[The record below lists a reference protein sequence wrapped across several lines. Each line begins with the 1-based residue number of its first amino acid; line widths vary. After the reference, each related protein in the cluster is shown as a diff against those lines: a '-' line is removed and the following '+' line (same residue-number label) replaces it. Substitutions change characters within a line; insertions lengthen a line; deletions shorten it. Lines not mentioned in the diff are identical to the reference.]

1 MIGKQKTA
9 LLLALTMV
17 LGMCSNAVYALG
29 ESMGPDYRVDNPYGG
44 TGYLIPED
52 KYVPK
57 PDDKETFEVPCVNL
71 WIGIRNAHGDLD
83 PSEQDQET
91 RITTKGDVRR
101 IWKFS
106 PEKCVPHNVG
116 ECGVKVSRLYGLEYA
131 EDLRYLSLP
140 YQRVTDLSPLA
151 GLTKLVFLNLKDN
164 EFTSPD
170 ENSMETTYRG
180 KTTTQTPGDR
190 ITDFTPLKNLKNLEY
205 LDVYGAKPGK
215 TIDALSGLT
224 KLRSL
229 SIWANG
235 VDNINFA
242 KDLNELVL
250 FNAQGNP
257 ISDISPLKG
266 AVKIETL
273 NLDAGNTNEGKAK
286 LEDISLLKDMPNL
299 TFLNISNQNVSDLSA
314 LADAEHLEEFWAINN
329 PNLKDFSLLKK
340 LPRLT
345 KVVVDV
351 KDSEAAFKEAKAL
364 YNDLNKMILSKKDK
378 ANLDKLLGAS
388 DNVKAFFSQEELKN
402 YEELQKKLEQADT
415 AENKLFDLKAVY
427 EIRGA
432 KEKGIALNVGDD
444 ESKLPETATAE
455 VEKIS
460 GGIDQG
466 SISTD
471 PTTGKQTLKLAVLDS
486 KGKLFENPV
495 TFTLKNGAT
504 PTDTKEISSEG
515 GYITLPLGELT
526 GRNYHLFLNGKRMYT
541 FMQMNGKLL
550 TLMDSNGNA
559 VRKREEFAKH
569 LVIFL
574 PEDVSQQEGEP
585 MGKYVQGS
593 NRRDFIKLAV
603 KKDGK
608 LYREPITVKVGAENG
623 SLDSYTEYT
632 SKDGYILLDKN
643 TWTTYTNYR
652 AIYNNKIV
660 YQIGSAFTGII
671 EWVNG
676 GAGKFNL
683 TKDNSEAE
691 RRALVLDLDANMGK
705 VNPGGGTD
713 PGVPTPNPG
722 EGGDQTLDKA
732 KIGFFEGGKELRFA
746 IVDEA
751 GKLITEQLRL
761 SFTSSDPGADGLR
774 VTFDKGIY
782 TIKTQYADYDYQP
795 SLLQDRY
802 EIIYRHAI
810 ADRSSG
816 FNKVE
821 KRYESSTPGNEN
833 KDHFIIN
840 VRKLEDE
847 TMSMPQSQSLSI
859 APVALAAPV
868 QASGVREDMEIPVTW
883 DTSNFDTSKAGT
895 FTLKG
900 TFQTDSR
907 IKNTENHEATLKVT
921 VKEAPKPVRELKVTF
936 AIKDGDKDKGAFVK
950 NEGDGVNSLLVL
962 PNPYDASKLTSQAPK
977 VDAKEGY
984 TFEGWDKAFEGNLT
998 ADTVYYAVFK
1008 EKAKPDDPAK
1018 SDDPSKPVDPNKP
1031 VNPGKKEDHSSS
1043 GSTWFFPGHS
1053 TTPTVEKPSPSFSK
1067 AAFVEKFNIPVK
1079 GTINAPKFKDIQG
1092 TPYEK
1097 AINTIA
1103 SRGMMVG
1110 MGNGLFSP
1118 KTGTTRAQF
1127 FSMLYRMSRNTE
1139 YAKGQGFPDVEGK
1152 WYNNTANWA
1161 KATGFAAGYEDGSF
1175 RGDQVMTRAELV
1187 TILYRF
1193 LEKAGVPMNAAA
1205 PSKFA
1210 DDAEFQAWYRDAA
1223 RALSNMGILEGEKFD
1238 AKRPVSRG
1246 ELAST
1251 LEKLFEHIDQL
1262 SKTSK

>member
-1 MIGKQKTA
+1 MEIFSGK
-9 LLLALTMV
+9 M
-17 LGMCSNAVYALG
+17 
-29 ESMGPDYRVDNPYGG
+29 R
-44 TGYLIPED
+44 
-52 KYVPK
+52 
-57 PDDKETFEVPCVNL
+57 
-71 WIGIRNAHGDLD
+71 
-83 PSEQDQET
+83 
-91 RITTKGDVRR
+91 
-101 IWKFS
+101 
-106 PEKCVPHNVG
+106 PHNVG

-170 ENSMETTYRG
+170 GNPMETTYKG
-180 KTTTQTPGDR
+180 KTTMQTPGQR

-273 NLDAGNTNEGKAK
+273 NLDAGKTNEGKAK

-314 LADAEHLEEFWAINN
+314 LADAEYLEEFWAINN

-351 KDSEAAFKEAKAL
+351 KDSEAAFKEAKGL

-388 DNVKAFFSQEELKN
+388 DNVKAFFSQDELKA
-402 YEELQKKLEQADT
+402 YEELQTKLEQTDT

-432 KEKGIALNVGDD
+432 KEKEITLNVGDD
-444 ESKLPETATAE
+444 VSKLPETATAE

-495 TFTLKNGAT
+495 TFTLKNGAA
-504 PTDTKEISSEG
+504 PTDIKDISSEG
-515 GYITLPLGELT
+515 GYITLPLGDLT
-526 GRNYHLFLNGKRMYT
+526 GRNYHLFLNEKRMYT
-541 FMQMNGKLL
+541 IMQMNGKLL

-559 VRKREEFAKH
+559 VRKPEEFAKH

-585 MGKYVQGS
+585 MGEYVQGS
-593 NRRDFIKLAV
+593 NNRDFIKLAV

-608 LYREPITVKVGAENG
+608 LYKEPITVKVGAEFG
-623 SLDSYTEYT
+623 ALDSYTEYT
-632 SKDGYILLDKN
+632 SKDGYILLDRN
-643 TWTTYTNYR
+643 TWTIYTNYR
-652 AIYNNKIV
+652 VIYNNKIV
-660 YQIGSAFTGII
+660 YQIGSALAGKL

-683 TKDNSEAE
+683 KKDNSEAE
-691 RRALVLDLDANMGK
+691 RRALVLDLDANMGE

-713 PGVPTPNPG
+713 PVVPTPNPG
-722 EGGDQTLDKA
+722 EGGEQTLDKE
-732 KIGFFEGGKELRFA
+732 KIGFFEVEKELRFA

-751 GKLITEQLRL
+751 GKLITEQLPL
-761 SFTSSDPGADGLR
+761 SFTSRDSGALPMNP
-774 VTFDKGIY
+774 TFDKGIY
-782 TIKTQYADYDYQP
+782 TIKSSGADYSYQP
-795 SLLQDRY
+795 TLPQDRY
-802 EIIYRHAI
+802 QIVHRHLI
-810 ADRSSG
+810 VDG
-816 FNKVE
+816 YPTFTKVE
-821 KRYESSTPGNEN
+821 KEYERSTPGNED

-840 VRKLEDE
+840 VKKVAEE
-847 TMSMPQSQSLSI
+847 TQSLSV

-868 QASGVREDMEIPVTW
+868 QASGAREDMEIPVTW

-950 NEGDGVNSLLVL
+950 NEGGGVNSLLVL

-977 VDAKEGY
+977 VEAKEGY
-984 TFEGWDKAFEGNLT
+984 TFEGWNKAFEGNLT

-1008 EKAKPDDPAK
+1008 EKAKPVDPAK
-1018 SDDPSKPVDPNKP
+1018 PDDPSKPVDPNKP
-1031 VNPGKKEDHSSS
+1031 VNPGKKEDHSTS
-1043 GSTWFFPGHS
+1043 GSTWFIPGYF

-1067 AAFVEKFNIPVK
+1067 ADFVEKFNIPVK
-1079 GTINAPKFKDIQG
+1079 GTIKAPMFKDIQG

-1118 KTGTTRAQF
+1118 KTGTTRAHF
-1127 FSMLYRMSRNTE
+1127 FTMLYRMSRNTE
-1139 YAKGQGFPDVEGK
+1139 YSKDQGFPDVEGK
-1152 WYNNTANWA
+1152 WYGNTANWA
-1161 KATGFAAGYEDGSF
+1161 KATGYAEGYEDGSF

-1251 LEKLFEHIDQL
+1251 LEKLFDHIDQL

>member
-432 KEKGIALNVGDD
+432 KEKGITLNVGDD

-515 GYITLPLGELT
+515 GYITLPLGDLT
-526 GRNYHLFLNGKRMYT
+526 GRNYHLFLNEKRMYT
-541 FMQMNGKLL
+541 IMQMNGKLL
-550 TLMDSNGNA
+550 TLTDSNGNA
-559 VRKREEFAKH
+559 VRKPEEFAKH

-574 PEDVSQQEGEP
+574 PEDISQQEGEP

-608 LYREPITVKVGAENG
+608 LYREPITVKVGVKGTLPEN
-623 SLDSYTEYT
+623 YKVHT
-632 SKDGYILLDKN
+632 SEDGYILLGENSWFPFSD
-643 TWTTYTNYR
+643 YQVV
-652 AIYNNKIV
+652 YNNKIV
-660 YQIGSAFTGII
+660 YKIYSDTIGRLNSVDDGNGEFTI
-671 EWVNG
+671 
-676 GAGKFNL
+676 KR
-683 TKDNSEAE
+683 DNSETE
-691 RRALVLDLDANMGK
+691 RRALVLDLDTNMGE

-713 PGVPTPNPG
+713 PVVPTPNPG
-722 EGGDQTLDKA
+722 EGGDQTLDTT
-732 KIGFFEGGKELRFA
+732 KIGFFDDGKELRFA

-751 GKLITEQLRL
+751 SKLITEQLRL

-950 NEGDGVNSLLVL
+950 NEGGGVNSLLVL

-984 TFEGWDKAFEGNLT
+984 TFEGWDKAFKGNLT

-1008 EKAKPDDPAK
+1008 EKVKPDNPAKPDDP
-1018 SDDPSKPVDPNKP
+1018 SKP

-1067 AAFVEKFNIPVK
+1067 SAFVEKFNIPVK

>member
-44 TGYLIPED
+44 TGYLIPEN

-57 PDDKETFEVPCVNL
+57 PDDKDTFEVPCVNL
-71 WIGIRNAHGDLD
+71 WIGIRNAHGELE
-83 PSEQDQET
+83 PSVQDQET

-106 PEKCVPHNVG
+106 PEKCVPHNAG

-151 GLTKLVFLNLKDN
+151 DLTKLVFLNLKDN

-170 ENSMETTYRG
+170 GNPMETTYKG
-180 KTTTQTPGDR
+180 KKTMQTPGDR

-215 TIDALSGLT
+215 TIEALSGLT

-229 SIWANG
+229 SIWAND

-273 NLDAGNTNEGKAK
+273 NLDAGKTNEGKAK

-314 LADAEHLEEFWAINN
+314 LADAEHMEEFWAINN

-345 KVVVDV
+345 KVVVGV

-388 DNVKAFFSQEELKN
+388 DNVKAFFSQDELKN

-415 AENKLFDLKAVY
+415 TVNKLFDLKAVY

-432 KEKGIALNVGDD
+432 KEKEITLNVGDD
-444 ESKLPETATAE
+444 VSKLPETATAE

-466 SISTD
+466 SISAD

-495 TFTLKNGAT
+495 TFTLKNGAA
-504 PTDTKEISSEG
+504 PTDIKNISSEG

-526 GRNYHLFLNGKRMYT
+526 GMKYDLTLNGKRLFT
-541 FMQMNGKLL
+541 ILQKSGKLL
-550 TLMDSNGNA
+550 SLVDSNRNA
-559 VRKREEFAKH
+559 VRKPEEFAKH

-585 MGKYVQGS
+585 MGEYVQGS
-593 NRRDFIKLAV
+593 NSRDFIKLAV

-608 LYREPITVKVGAENG
+608 LYKEPITVKVGAEFG
-623 SLDSYTEYT
+623 ALDSYTEYT
-632 SKDGYILLDKN
+632 SKDGYILLDRN
-643 TWTTYTNYR
+643 TWTIYTNYR

-660 YQIGSAFTGII
+660 YQIGSALAGKI

-676 GAGKFNL
+676 GTGKFNL
-683 TKDNSEAE
+683 KRDNSEAE
-691 RRALVLDLDANMGK
+691 RRALVLDLDANMGE
-705 VNPGGGTD
+705 VNPGGGTG
-713 PGVPTPNPG
+713 PVVPTPNPG
-722 EGGDQTLDKA
+722 EGGEQTLDNE

-751 GKLITEQLRL
+751 GKLITEQLPL
-761 SFTSSDPGADGLR
+761 SFTSGDSGALPLNP
-774 VTFDKGIY
+774 TFDKGIY
-782 TIKTQYADYDYQP
+782 TIKSSGADYSYQP
-795 SLLQDRY
+795 SLPQDQY
-802 EIIYRHAI
+802 QIVNLHLI
-810 ADRSSG
+810 ADGYPTFR
-816 FNKVE
+816 KVE
-821 KRYESSTPGNEN
+821 KNYKPSTPEKED

-840 VRKLEDE
+840 VKKVAVE
-847 TMSMPQSQSLSI
+847 TQSLSV

-868 QASGVREDMEIPVTW
+868 QASGAREDMEIPVTW

-950 NEGDGVNSLLVL
+950 NEGGGVNSLLVL
-962 PNPYDASKLTSQAPK
+962 PNPYDASKLTNQAPK
-977 VDAKEGY
+977 VEAKEGY

-1008 EKAKPDDPAK
+1008 EKT
-1018 SDDPSKPVDPNKP
+1018 KPVDPAKP
-1031 VNPGKKEDHSSS
+1031 VNPGKKEDHSTS

-1079 GTINAPKFKDIQG
+1079 GTINAPMFKDIQG

-1110 MGNGLFSP
+1110 VGNGLFSP

-1127 FSMLYRMSRNTE
+1127 FTMLYRMSRNTE
-1139 YAKGQGFPDVEGK
+1139 YAKAQGFPDVKGK
-1152 WYNNTANWA
+1152 WYDNTANWA
-1161 KATGFAAGYEDGSF
+1161 KATGFAEGYEDGSF

-1251 LEKLFEHIDQL
+1251 LEKLFDHIDQL

>member
-9 LLLALTMV
+9 LLLALAMV

-44 TGYLIPED
+44 TGYLIPENQ
-52 KYVPK
+52 YVPK
-57 PDDKETFEVPCVNL
+57 ADDKNTFEVPCVNL
-71 WIGIRNAHGDLD
+71 WIGIRNAHGELE
-83 PSEQDQET
+83 PSAQDQER

-170 ENSMETTYRG
+170 GNPMETTYKG
-180 KTTTQTPGDR
+180 KTTKQTPGDR

-215 TIDALSGLT
+215 TIEALSGLT

-273 NLDAGNTNEGKAK
+273 NLDAGKTNEGKTK

-314 LADAEHLEEFWAINN
+314 LADAEYLEEFWAINN

-351 KDSEAAFKEAKAL
+351 KDSEAAFKEAKGL

-388 DNVKAFFSQEELKN
+388 DSVKAFFSQEELKG

-432 KEKGIALNVGDD
+432 KEKEIILNVGDD
-444 ESKLPETATAE
+444 ASKLPETATAE

-471 PTTGKQTLKLAVLDS
+471 PTTKKQTLKLAVLDS

-515 GYITLPLGELT
+515 GYITLPLGDLT
-526 GRNYHLFLNGKRMYT
+526 GMKYDLTLNGKRLFT
-541 FMQMNGKLL
+541 ILQRSGKLL
-550 TLMDSNGNA
+550 SLVDSNGNA
-559 VRKREEFAKH
+559 VRKPEEFAKH

-585 MGKYVQGS
+585 MGEYVQGS
-593 NRRDFIKLAV
+593 YGRDFIKLAV

-608 LYREPITVKVGAENG
+608 LYREPITVKVGAEFG
-623 SLDSYTEYT
+623 ALDSYTEYT

-660 YQIGSAFTGII
+660 YQIGSALTGII

-676 GAGKFNL
+676 GTGKFNL

-691 RRALVLDLDANMGK
+691 RRALVLDLDTNMGE

-713 PGVPTPNPG
+713 PVVPTPNPG
-722 EGGDQTLDKA
+722 EGGDQTLDTT

-774 VTFDKGIY
+774 VTFDNGIY
-782 TIKTQYADYDYQP
+782 TIKSLGAYYSYQP
-795 SLLQDRY
+795 SLPQDQY
-802 EIIYRHAI
+802 QIINQQHFVFDGYPTF
-810 ADRSSG
+810 S
-816 FNKVE
+816 KVE
-821 KRYESSTPGNEN
+821 KNYKRSTPGNED

-840 VRKLEDE
+840 VKKVAEE
-847 TMSMPQSQSLSI
+847 TQSLSM

-895 FTLKG
+895 FILKG

-907 IKNTENHEATLKVT
+907 IKNTENHKATLKVT

-950 NEGDGVNSLLVL
+950 NEGGGVNSLLVL
-962 PNPYDASKLTSQAPK
+962 PNPYDASNLTSQAPK

-984 TFEGWDKAFEGNLT
+984 TFEGWDKAFKGNLT

-1008 EKAKPDDPAK
+1008 EKVKPVDPAK
-1018 SDDPSKPVDPNKP
+1018 PDDPSKPVDPNKP

-1067 AAFVEKFNIPVK
+1067 SAFVEKFNIPVK
-1079 GTINAPKFKDIQG
+1079 GTINAPMFKDIQG

-1251 LEKLFEHIDQL
+1251 LEKLFNHIDQL

>member
-44 TGYLIPED
+44 AGYLIPED
-52 KYVPK
+52 KYVSK
-57 PDDKETFEVPCVNL
+57 ADDKDTFEVPCVNL
-71 WIGIRNAHGDLD
+71 WIGIRNAHGELE
-83 PSEQDQET
+83 PSAQDQET
-91 RITTKGDVRR
+91 HITTKGDVRR

-106 PEKCVPHNVG
+106 PEKCVPHNAG

-164 EFTSPD
+164 EFTSLDGNP
-170 ENSMETTYRG
+170 METTYKG
-180 KTTTQTPGDR
+180 EKTKQTPGDR

-266 AVKIETL
+266 AVHMETL
-273 NLDAGNTNEGKAK
+273 NLDAGKTNEGKAK
-286 LEDISLLKDMPNL
+286 LEDIGLLKDMPNL

-329 PNLKDFSLLKK
+329 PNLKDLSLLKK

-345 KVVVDV
+345 KVVVGV
-351 KDSEAAFKEAKAL
+351 EGSEAAFKEAKAL
-364 YNDLNKMILSKKDK
+364 YDDLNKMILSKKDK
-378 ANLDKLLGAS
+378 ENLDKLLGAS
-388 DNVKAFFSQEELKN
+388 DSVKAFFSKEELKG

-432 KEKGIALNVGDD
+432 KEKEITLNVGDD
-444 ESKLPETATAE
+444 ASKLPETATAV

-495 TFTLKNGAT
+495 TFTLKNRDPEAVEKT
-504 PTDTKEISSEG
+504 VQSEG
-515 GYITLPLGELT
+515 GYITLPLGDLA
-526 GRNYHLFLNGKRMYT
+526 GGYDHLFLNGKRMYT
-541 FMQMNGKLL
+541 FMQMDGRLL
-550 TLMDSNGNA
+550 ALMDSNGNA
-559 VRKREEFAKH
+559 VRNPEEFAKH

-585 MGKYVQGS
+585 MGEYVPGS
-593 NRRDFIKLAV
+593 NSRDFIKLAV

-608 LYREPITVKVGAENG
+608 LYTEPITVKVGTELG

-643 TWTTYTNYR
+643 AWTIYTTYR
-652 AIYNNKIV
+652 VLYNNKIV
-660 YQIGSAFTGII
+660 YAIGSALAGKL

-683 TKDNSEAE
+683 TKDSSEAE
-691 RRALVLDLDANMGK
+691 RRALVLDLDANMGE

-722 EGGDQTLDKA
+722 EGEDQTLDTA
-732 KIGFFEGGKELRFA
+732 KIGFFDGGKELRFA

-751 GKLITEQLRL
+751 GKLITEQLPL
-761 SFTSSDPGADGLR
+761 NFTSSDGGALPMDS
-774 VTFDKGIY
+774 TFDKGIY
-782 TIKTQYADYDYQP
+782 IIKSSGGYYNYTP
-795 SLLQDRY
+795 SLPRDQY
-802 EIIYRHAI
+802 QIINSPLIVDGYPTF
-810 ADRSSG
+810 S
-816 FNKVE
+816 KVE
-821 KRYESSTPGNEN
+821 KNYKRSTPGNED

-840 VRKLEDE
+840 VKK
-847 TMSMPQSQSLSI
+847 SQKK
-859 APVALAAPV
+859 
-868 QASGVREDMEIPVTW
+868 R
-883 DTSNFDTSKAGT
+883 
-895 FTLKG
+895 
-900 TFQTDSR
+900 
-907 IKNTENHEATLKVT
+907 
-921 VKEAPKPVRELKVTF
+921 
-936 AIKDGDKDKGAFVK
+936 
-950 NEGDGVNSLLVL
+950 
-962 PNPYDASKLTSQAPK
+962 NPYL
-977 VDAKEGY
+977 
-984 TFEGWDKAFEGNLT
+984 
-998 ADTVYYAVFK
+998 
-1008 EKAKPDDPAK
+1008 
-1018 SDDPSKPVDPNKP
+1018 
-1031 VNPGKKEDHSSS
+1031 
-1043 GSTWFFPGHS
+1043 
-1053 TTPTVEKPSPSFSK
+1053 
-1067 AAFVEKFNIPVK
+1067 
-1079 GTINAPKFKDIQG
+1079 
-1092 TPYEK
+1092 
-1097 AINTIA
+1097 
-1103 SRGMMVG
+1103 
-1110 MGNGLFSP
+1110 
-1118 KTGTTRAQF
+1118 
-1127 FSMLYRMSRNTE
+1127 
-1139 YAKGQGFPDVEGK
+1139 
-1152 WYNNTANWA
+1152 
-1161 KATGFAAGYEDGSF
+1161 
-1175 RGDQVMTRAELV
+1175 
-1187 TILYRF
+1187 
-1193 LEKAGVPMNAAA
+1193 
-1205 PSKFA
+1205 
-1210 DDAEFQAWYRDAA
+1210 
-1223 RALSNMGILEGEKFD
+1223 
-1238 AKRPVSRG
+1238 
-1246 ELAST
+1246 
-1251 LEKLFEHIDQL
+1251 
-1262 SKTSK
+1262 